1 MSAWEH
7 IKNSS
12 PAERNRAHQSVQR
25 ALKTGQIQRPNACEK
40 CGATPG
46 HTADG
51 RPLIH
56 AHHHDYKKRLDIEW
70 LCASCHRKEHRLTGA
85 LNGIHKAV
93 PSGEKNGN
101 ARISLKQAFDIYNSQ
116 SSARSLARIYGISPT
131 AVRDIKSGR
140 TWADPIR
147 KYEAQQEVQHDK

>member
-1 MSAWEH
+1 M
-7 IKNSS
+7 
-12 PAERNRAHQSVQR
+12 
-25 ALKTGQIQRPNACEK
+25 
-40 CGATPG
+40 
-46 HTADG
+46 
-51 RPLIH
+51 
-56 AHHHDYKKRLDIEW
+56 
-70 LCASCHRKEHRLTGA
+70 

-101 ARISLKQAFDIYNSQ
+101 ARISLKQAFDIYRSQ
-116 SSARSLARIYGISPT
+116 SSARSMARIYGISPT